1 MTILGEGRGPSMLG
15 GVLLSLDEMQFLME
29 ELQTDEMPVVLQA
42 VGRYDNQNDH
52 DVAMKAAS
60 QSLVD
65 RELLIDGAVHQEL
78 EDRLRTLN
86 RPHWVLALRLV
97 VEGQVSRMCLAKG
110 DDLVVVALRGPDS
123 YAIDEV
129 QEDLPG
135 PMIAALGAAEPLDLT
150 GMNARTDLL
159 APIFEDTGD
168 SAATANRLAKVG
180 NPARDAQVLAS
191 ALVEIRSHVQ
201 ISGVVYGDGTRDI
214 ADNHIAVFN
223 TRGGRFIITASV
235 ADDGTKW
242 SSISSGT
249 NARLR
254 QALLDLIDSLPER
267 ADFPTD
273 KAKSV

>member
-15 GVLLSLDEMQFLME
+15 GVMLSLDEMQFLME

-52 DVAMKAAS
+52 DVAMKAAA

-135 PMIAALGAAEPLDLT
+135 PMIAALGAAEPLELT
-150 GMNARTDLL
+150 GMNARTDAL

>member
-1 MTILGEGRGPSMLG
+1 MTILGAGRGPSMLE
-15 GVLLSLDEMQFLME
+15 GVVLSLDEMQFLME
-29 ELQTDEMPVVLQA
+29 ELETDEMPVVLQA
-42 VGRYDNQNDH
+42 MGRYDNLNDH
-52 DVAMKAAS
+52 DAAMKVAS

-65 RELLIDGAVHQEL
+65 RDLLIDGAVHREL

-110 DDLVVVALRGPDS
+110 DDMVVVALRGPES
-123 YAIDEV
+123 YVIDEV
-129 QEDLPG
+129 EEDLPG
-135 PMIAALGAAEPLDLT
+135 PIIAALGPAEALELA
-150 GMNARTDLL
+150 GMNAQTELL
-159 APIFEDTGD
+159 APIFGDTGD
-168 SAATANRLAKVG
+168 AAATANRLAKVC

-191 ALVEIRSHVQ
+191 ALVEIHSHVQ

-214 ADNHIAVFN
+214 ADNHIAIFN

-254 QALLDLIDSLPER
+254 QALLDLMNSLPER
-267 ADFPTD
+267 EDFPP
-273 KAKSV
+273 AKKPV

>member
-1 MTILGEGRGPSMLG
+1 MLG